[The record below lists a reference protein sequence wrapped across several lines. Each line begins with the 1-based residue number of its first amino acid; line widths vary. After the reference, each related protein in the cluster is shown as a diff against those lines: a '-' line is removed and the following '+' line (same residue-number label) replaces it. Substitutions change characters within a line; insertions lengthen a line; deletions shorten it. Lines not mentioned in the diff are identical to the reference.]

1 MDPYLYM
8 IMILIEV
15 CADAGGMGFQ
25 LSGTIAGG
33 VTGHATV
40 RKQSTCH
47 EEVIRVNDRN
57 GLLVY

>member
-33 VTGHATV
+33 VTGSALPGSFSH
-40 RKQSTCH
+40 TC
-47 EEVIRVNDRN
+47 DR
-57 GLLVY
+57 

>member
-1 MDPYLYM
+1 M

-47 EEVIRVNDRN
+47 EEVVRVNDRN